1 MIPCRFSQNHYDS
14 TGLYNLFLQ
23 FFRKKRL
30 FSTELSAKA
39 KIKFSFKC
47 MKQSDLMDFSLNTAR

>member
-1 MIPCRFSQNHYDS
+1 M
-14 TGLYNLFLQ
+14 YNLFLQ